1 MSVTTISEDE
11 ARRYAEDVVRSEL
24 GMFLRLGDSEYDE
37 AGNEYQFDLVIRSP
51 KTIRDSPSGEVADV
65 RFFSEL
71 DLGQVTVDGKSGDV
85 ERPDIPTIKAKIRDQ
100 QEQVEI
106 AVRKALVSAA
116 GHRFAHLP
124 FPENQYAPLEDILA
138 HVLLHG
144 SLSMDDISMMDAD
157 RENRRYHE
165 YVQNLLEL
173 DLLTKDGNTLTS
185 GDVLIGIEDE
195 CDSYQETMNTAIGRY
210 FEHNL
215 GEFDMIN
222 RTLGPYLVIA
232 ARYYRRSLELE
243 EPPLIDEEELRQSII
258 SEYSG
263 KEQRQKLMKFYRYL
277 IHLENVGILRSV
289 NQAGQ
294 RLWVGDDEVDEML
307 REQTEYLGP
316 VQTLLA

>member
-138 HVLLHG
+138 HVQLHG

-165 YVQNLLEL
+165 YVQNLLEQ

>member
-11 ARRYAEDVVRSEL
+11 ARRHAEDVVRTEL
-24 GMFLRLGDSEYDE
+24 GMFLRLGDGEYDE
-37 AGNEYQFDLVIRSP
+37 KESEYQFDLVISSP
-51 KTIRDSPSGEVADV
+51 KTIRDAPNDEVTDV

-85 ERPDIPTIKAKIRDQ
+85 ERPNIPTIKSKIRDQ

-124 FPENQYAPLEDILA
+124 FPENQYAPLEDILS

-144 SLSMDDISMMDAD
+144 TLSMDDISMMDAD
-157 RENRRYHE
+157 RDNRRYHE
-165 YVQNLLEL
+165 YTQNLLEL
-173 DLLTKDGNTLTS
+173 YLLSQDGNTLTS

-195 CDSYQETMNTAIGRY
+195 CDSYQETINTAIGRY
-210 FEHNL
+210 FQHNL

-232 ARYYRRSLELE
+232 SRYYRRALELE
-243 EPPLIDEEELRQSII
+243 DLPLIDEEELRQSIV

-277 IHLENVGILRSV
+277 VHLENVGILRSV
-289 NQAGQ
+289 NQGGQ
-294 RLWVGDDEVDEML
+294 RLWVGDNEVDEML

>member
-11 ARRYAEDVVRSEL
+11 ARRHAEDVVRTEL
-24 GMFLRLGDSEYDE
+24 GMFLRLGDGEYDE
-37 AGNEYQFDLVIRSP
+37 KESEYQFDLVISSP
-51 KTIRDSPSGEVADV
+51 KTIRDAPNDEVTDV

-85 ERPDIPTIKAKIRDQ
+85 ERPNISTIKSKIRDQ

-124 FPENQYAPLEDILA
+124 FPENQYAPLEDILS

-144 SLSMDDISMMDAD
+144 TLSMDDISMMDAD
-157 RENRRYHE
+157 RDNRRYHE
-165 YVQNLLEL
+165 YTQNLLEL
-173 DLLTKDGNTLTS
+173 DLLSQDGNTLTS

-195 CDSYQETMNTAIGRY
+195 CDSYQETINTAIGRY
-210 FEHNL
+210 FQHNL

-232 ARYYRRSLELE
+232 SRYYRRALELE
-243 EPPLIDEEELRQSII
+243 DLPLIDEEELRQSIV

-277 IHLENVGILRSV
+277 VHLENVGILRSV
-289 NQAGQ
+289 NQGGQ
-294 RLWVGDDEVDEML
+294 RLWVGDNEVDEML

>member
-37 AGNEYQFDLVIRSP
+37 GENEYQFDLVIRSP
-51 KTIRDSPSGEVADV
+51 KTIRDAPDGEVADV

-71 DLGQVTVDGKSGDV
+71 DLGQVIVDGESGDV
-85 ERPDIPTIKAKIRDQ
+85 ERPDIPTIKSKIRDQ

-165 YVQNLLEL
+165 YVQDLRDI
-173 DLLTKDGNTLTS
+173 DLLSKDGNTLTS
-185 GDVLIGIEDE
+185 GDILIGIEDE
-195 CDSYQETMNTAIGRY
+195 CESYQKTINTAIGRY

-215 GEFDMIN
+215 GEFDTIN
-222 RTLGPYLVIA
+222 RTLGPYLIIA
-232 ARYYRRSLELE
+232 GRYYRRALELE
-243 EPPLIDEEELRQSII
+243 EPPLIDEEELRQSIV

-263 KEQRQKLMKFYRYL
+263 KEQSQKLMKFYRYL
-277 IHLENVGILRSV
+277 VHLENVGILRSV
-289 NQAGQ
+289 NQGGQ

>member
-11 ARRYAEDVVRSEL
+11 ARRYAEDVVRTEL
-24 GMFLRLGDSEYDE
+24 GMFLRLGDGEYNESES
-37 AGNEYQFDLVIRSP
+37 EYQFDLVISSP
-51 KTIRDSPSGEVADV
+51 KAIRDALNGEVTDV

-85 ERPDIPTIKAKIRDQ
+85 ERPDIPAIKSKIRDQ

-124 FPENQYAPLEDILA
+124 FPENQYAPLEDILS

-144 SLSMDDISMMDAD
+144 TLSMDDISMMDAD
-157 RENRRYHE
+157 RDNRRYHE
-165 YVQNLLEL
+165 YTQNLLEL
-173 DLLTKDGNTLTS
+173 DLLSQDGNTLTS

-195 CDSYQETMNTAIGRY
+195 CDSYQETINTAIGRY

-232 ARYYRRSLELE
+232 SRYYRRALELE
-243 EPPLIDEEELRQSII
+243 ELPLIDEEELRQSIV

-277 IHLENVGILRSV
+277 VHLENVGILQSV
-289 NQAGQ
+289 NQGGQ
-294 RLWVGDDEVDEML
+294 RLWVGDDEVDELL

>member
-24 GMFLRLGDSEYDE
+24 GMFLRLGDGEYNRSE
-37 AGNEYQFDLVIRSP
+37 NEYQFNLVIRSP
-51 KTIRDSPSGEVADV
+51 KTIRDAPNGEVADV

-71 DLGQVTVDGKSGDV
+71 DLGQVTVDGKSGEV
-85 ERPDIPTIKAKIRDQ
+85 ARPNIPTIKSKIRNQ
-100 QEQVEI
+100 EEQVEI

-124 FPENQYAPLEDILA
+124 FPENQYAPLEDILS

-144 SLSMDDISMMDAD
+144 TLSMDDISMMDAD
-157 RENRRYHE
+157 RDNRRYHE
-165 YVQNLLEL
+165 YTQNLLEL
-173 DLLTKDGNTLTS
+173 DLLSQDGNTLTS

-195 CDSYQETMNTAIGRY
+195 CESYQEAINTAIGRY

-215 GEFDMIN
+215 GEFDTIN

-232 ARYYRRSLELE
+232 SRYYRRALELE
-243 EPPLIDEEELRQSII
+243 ELPLIDEDELRQSII

-277 IHLENVGILRSV
+277 VHLENVGILRSV
-289 NQAGQ
+289 NQGGK
-294 RLWVGDDEVDEML
+294 RLWVGDDEVDNLL

>member
-24 GMFLRLGDSEYDE
+24 GMFLRLGDSEYNE
-37 AGNEYQFDLVIRSP
+37 SKNEYQFNLVIRSP
-51 KTIRDSPSGEVADV
+51 KTIRNAPNREVTDV

-71 DLGQVTVDGKSGDV
+71 NLGQVTVGGESGDV
-85 ERPDIPTIKAKIRDQ
+85 NRPDIPTIKSKIRSQ

-138 HVLLHG
+138 HILLHG

-157 RENRRYHE
+157 RENQRYHE
-165 YVQNLLEL
+165 YVQNLQDL
-173 DLLTKDGNTLTS
+173 DLLSQDGNTLTS

-195 CDSYQETMNTAIGRY
+195 CESYQEIINAAIGRY
-210 FEHNL
+210 FKHNL

-232 ARYYRRSLELE
+232 GRYYRRALELE
-243 EPPLIDEEELRQSII
+243 DSPLIDEEELRESIA

-263 KEQRQKLMKFYRYL
+263 KEERQKLMKFYRYL
-277 IHLENVGILRSV
+277 VHLENVGILRSV
-289 NQAGQ
+289 NQGGQ